1 MLTFQPRIGHTIVEN
16 RKPSHPARP
25 TRLCIVRHGETD
37 WNAGRRIQG
46 HIDIPLSA
54 VGHAQARATGNAL
67 KDEGFAAIYSSDLT
81 RARQTA
87 EATAQL
93 ASCVAA
99 HFTTHFAT
107 HFAKVPLQV
116 LPELRERHY
125 GIFEGLTY
133 TEIEA
138 RYPQDYLRHKTREP
152 LFAPPGGESLSALA
166 ERLGQ
171 AFDAI
176 VHRHAGEAVAIFTHG
191 GVLDILYRR
200 AKGQPLHT
208 PRDFTIPNTGI
219 NWIEVVDGAWTILS
233 WAERD
238 HLTGVR
244 DEL

>member
-1 MLTFQPRIGHTIVEN
+1 MTAAI
-16 RKPSHPARP
+16 KP

-37 WNAGRRIQG
+37 WNAGKRIQG

-67 KDEGFAAIYSSDLT
+67 KDEGFAAIYSSDLA

-87 EATAQL
+87 EATAHL
-93 ASCVAA
+93 AQQARL
-99 HFTTHFAT
+99 
-107 HFAKVPLQV
+107 PLQV

-138 RYPQDYLRHKTREP
+138 RYPEAYARHKSREP
-152 LFAPPGGESLSALA
+152 RFAPPGGESLTELA
-166 ERLGQ
+166 VRLGQ
-171 AFDAI
+171 TFDAI
-176 VHRHAGEAVAIFTHG
+176 AHRHAGEAVAIFTHG

-200 AKGQPLHT
+200 ATGQPLHT

-219 NWIEVVDGAWTILS
+219 NWIEVADGRWTVLS
-233 WAERD
+233 WAERA
-238 HLTGVR
+238 HLDATR
-244 DEL
+244 DEQ

>member
-16 RKPSHPARP
+16 RKLPRPARP
-25 TRLCIVRHGETD
+25 TRLCLVRHGETD

-54 VGHAQARATGNAL
+54 VGHAQSRAAGNAL
-67 KDEGFAAIYSSDLT
+67 ANEGFAAIYSSDLT

-93 ASCVAA
+93 A
-99 HFTTHFAT
+99 T

-116 LPELRERHY
+116 LPGLRERHY

-138 RYPQDYLRHKTREP
+138 RYPADYLRHKAREP
-152 LFAPPGGESLSALA
+152 QFAPPGGESLAALA
-166 ERLGQ
+166 IRLGQ
-171 AFDAI
+171 TFDTI
-176 VHRHAGEAVAIFTHG
+176 VQRHAGEAVAIFTHG

-200 AKGQPLHT
+200 ATGQPLHT
-208 PRDFTIPNTGI
+208 PRDFAIPNTGI
-219 NWIEVVDGAWTILS
+219 NWIEVVDGAWTVLS

>member
-1 MLTFQPRIGHTIVEN
+1 MRATA
-16 RKPSHPARP
+16 SP

-37 WNAGRRIQG
+37 WNAGKRIQG

-67 KDEGFAAIYSSDLT
+67 KDEGFAAIYSSDLA

-93 ASCVAA
+93 AP
-99 HFTTHFAT
+99 
-107 HFAKVPLQV
+107 HFAKVPLHV
-116 LPELRERHY
+116 LSELRERHY

-138 RYPQDYLRHKTREP
+138 RYPEAYTRHKSREP
-152 LFAPPGGESLSALA
+152 QFAPPGGESLAELA
-166 ERLGQ
+166 VRLGKT
-171 AFDAI
+171 FDAI
-176 VHRHAGEAVAIFTHG
+176 AQRHAGAAVAIFTHG

-200 AKGQPLHT
+200 ATGQPLHT

-219 NWIEVVDGAWTILS
+219 NWIEVADGRWTVLS
-233 WAERD
+233 WAERG
-238 HLTGVR
+238 HLDATR
-244 DEL
+244 DEQ